1 MMKKFLNKV
10 VPTLIKFVPV
20 CAALM
25 LVINN
30 KDKKRISYYE
40 KFNNSTSLIKFVPVC
55 AALKLTVN
63 LKHQKDLRSI
73 VSSDYVS

>member
-1 MMKKFLNKV
+1 MKKFLNKV

-25 LVINN
+25 LVIN
-30 KDKKRISYYE
+30 S
-40 KFNNSTSLIKFVPVC
+40 NSTSTI
-55 AALKLTVN
+55 VN
-63 LKHQKDLRSI
+63 GQPEAKDLRSI